1 MHSQTR
7 FPIVVHQNSQV
18 KGDGTEN
25 NPRGN
30 RARHLPAHRLPAH
43 GVPVRRFW
51 IHRLPGTV
59 ALAVILLVAVGCQQ
73 PITSDPNRLHL
84 ELSPSSFLQTIS
96 LQQNVQVEQG
106 GQTVDFDAVLEVSPT
121 AVTLVGLAYNQRVFT
136 LRYDGRKLEETRSRM
151 LPRAVQAADVLSD
164 LQLALWPAE
173 AVRAALPAG
182 WKLSDSTGH
191 RELAENDSVRTSI
204 TFDSIPRWAGT
215 ITLHNRQYNYRL
227 VIRSAVA
234 Q

>member
-1 MHSQTR
+1 M
-7 FPIVVHQNSQV
+7 
-18 KGDGTEN
+18 KGDVIEN

-30 RARHLPAHRLPAH
+30 RAGCLRERVAEPLPARRLRAHAVLPAYRLPRASAL
-43 GVPVRRFW
+43 GAF
-51 IHRLPGTV
+51 LLLTV
-59 ALAVILLVAVGCQQ
+59 ACHRPDSG
-73 PITSDPNRLHL
+73 DPNRLL
-84 ELSPSSFLQTIS
+84 LQLSPSSFLQTIS

-136 LRYDGRKLEETRSRM
+136 LRYDGRKLQETRSRM
-151 LPRAVQAADVLSD
+151 LPREVQAADVLSD

-182 WKLSDSTGH
+182 WTLSDSTGH
-191 RELAENDSVRTSI
+191 RELAERDSVRTSI
-204 TFDSIPRWAGT
+204 TFDSMPRWAGT
-215 ITLHNRQYNYRL
+215 ITLHNWQYDYRL

-234 Q
+234 R